1 MLKREAWL
9 LGIRGVLAILF
20 GIVALIWP
28 GLTVIALAVIFG
40 IFAIV
45 TGVEQLV
52 HAIRPVPGP
61 SNPVTGFADGTGP
74 RLARGVAGVAGLVL
88 GIMVIVWPGVTA
100 IALAFLVGIWAVI
113 TGLSDLWLATRQHG
127 GWSLALIGALAIVAG
142 LFIMVRPAAGALA
155 IAWAIGI
162 YAIVSGV
169 LLLVAAYQLTH
180 QGTGRGHMAP
190 VH

>member
-9 LGIRGVLAILF
+9 LGIRGVLAVLF
-20 GIVALIWP
+20 GIVAVIWP
-28 GLTVIALAVIFG
+28 GLTVLALALIFG

-52 HAIRPVPGP
+52 HAFRPAPGP
-61 SNPVTGFADGTGP
+61 SNVVTGFADGTSP
-74 RLARGVAGVAGLVL
+74 RLARGMAGVVGIVL
-88 GIMVIVWPGVTA
+88 GVMVLVWPGLTA
-100 IALAFLVGIWAVI
+100 VVLAILVGVWAVV

-142 LFIMVRPAAGALA
+142 LFIMIRPAAGALA

-162 YAIVSGV
+162 YAIVSGI

-180 QGTGRGHMAP
+180 QGTGRGHMAAA
-190 VH
+190 H

>member
-9 LGIRGVLAILF
+9 LGIRGVLAVVF
-20 GIVALIWP
+20 GILAVIWP
-28 GLTVIALAVIFG
+28 DVTVIALALLFG

-45 TGVEQLV
+45 TGIEQLV
-52 HAIRPVPGP
+52 HAIRPSPGP

-74 RLARGVAGVAGLVL
+74 RIARGVAGFAGLVV
-88 GIMVIVWPGVTA
+88 GVMAVVWPGVTA
-100 IALAFLVGIWAVI
+100 VVLAILVGVWAVV

-142 LFIMVRPAAGALA
+142 LFIMIRPAAGALA
-155 IAWAIGI
+155 IAWAIGV

-169 LLLVAAYQLTH
+169 LLLIAAYQLTH
-180 QGTGRGHMAP
+180 QRTGRGRMAAA
-190 VH
+190 H

>member
-9 LGIRGVLAILF
+9 LGIRGVLAIVF
-20 GIVALIWP
+20 GILAVIWP
-28 GLTVIALAVIFG
+28 GVTVIALALLFG

-45 TGVEQLV
+45 TGIEQIV
-52 HAIRPVPGP
+52 HAIRPAPGP

-74 RLARGVAGVAGLVL
+74 RVARGVAGIVGVVL
-88 GIMVIVWPGVTA
+88 GVMAIAWPGVTA
-100 IALAFLVGIWAVI
+100 VALAILVGIWAVV

-127 GWSLALIGALAIVAG
+127 GWSLALVGALAIVAG

-155 IAWAIGI
+155 IAWAIGL

-180 QGTGRGHMAP
+180 QGSGRGHMAAA
-190 VH
+190 H

>member
-9 LGIRGVLAILF
+9 LGIRGVLAIVF
-20 GIVALIWP
+20 GIFAVIWP
-28 GLTVIALAVIFG
+28 GVTVLALALLFG

-45 TGVEQLV
+45 TGIEQIV
-52 HAIRPVPGP
+52 HAIRPAPGP

-74 RLARGVAGVAGLVL
+74 RVARGVAGVVGVVL
-88 GIMVIVWPGVTA
+88 GVMAIAWPGVTA
-100 IALAFLVGIWAVI
+100 VALAILVGIWAVV

-127 GWSLALIGALAIVAG
+127 GWSLALVGALAIVAG

-155 IAWAIGI
+155 IAWAIGL

-180 QGTGRGHMAP
+180 QGSGRGHMAAA
-190 VH
+190 H

>member
-9 LGIRGVLAILF
+9 IGIRGVLAILF
-20 GIVALIWP
+20 GILAVIWP
-28 GLTVIALAVIFG
+28 GVTVIALALIFG

-52 HAIRPVPGP
+52 HAVRPTPGP
-61 SNPVTGFADGTGP
+61 SNVVTGFADGTSP
-74 RLARGVAGVAGLVL
+74 RLARGVAGVVGIVL
-88 GIMVIVWPGVTA
+88 GVMAIVWPGLTA
-100 IALAFLVGIWAVI
+100 VVLAILVGAWAVV

-142 LFIMVRPAAGALA
+142 LFIMIRPAAGALA

-180 QGTGRGHMAP
+180 QGTGRGHMAAA
-190 VH
+190 H

>member
-9 LGIRGVLAILF
+9 LGIRGVLAIIF
-20 GIVALIWP
+20 GVLAVIWP
-28 GLTVIALAVIFG
+28 GVTVIALALLFG

-52 HAIRPVPGP
+52 HAIRPAPGP

-74 RLARGVAGVAGLVL
+74 RLARGLAGGIGVVL
-88 GIMVIVWPGVTA
+88 GVLAIMWPGITGIVLA
-100 IALAFLVGIWAVI
+100 ILVGAWAVV

-155 IAWAIGI
+155 IAWAIGL
-162 YAIVSGV
+162 YAIISGV

-180 QGTGRGHMAP
+180 QGSGRGRMAAA
-190 VH
+190 H